1 MQVVVFEYIERM
13 IKSNARWNVNSC
25 ADKPII
31 TSEQDLLGRVDFSR
45 HLAQAI
51 CENDGSDGLVIG
63 MYGKWGTGKTS
74 IINMM
79 FEYIDNLYLENSVRN
94 KPILIK
100 FSPWNY
106 SDKNDLINMY
116 FKVLKNEIYKK
127 GEGKFRKIIG
137 RALRE
142 YVKAIDELN
151 ADNKTKSSNSI
162 ILKALATIGADFLMQ
177 EPDLEETKRRLEEK
191 LTESKQRILVVI
203 DDIDRLT
210 NEQIRDVFQLVKQ
223 VADFPNVT
231 YILVMDRDIVA
242 SALNEIHNI
251 DGNEYLEK
259 IVQVPFVIPVLQKSQ
274 VFIMLLNELI
284 KIAKEIGNDDGSYNR
299 FMGYFGRV
307 SRDCIEPYIKTP
319 RDINRVVN
327 TFRFR
332 YSYLKDETC
341 FEDLAAIT
349 TIEVMEPELYKWI
362 SNNRDFLCGGS
373 LRDAFLSE
381 AGYNQFTDLCDDDS
395 LQQKFRE
402 KYQREF
408 DKLGLNSEIAMRCVA
423 TMFPIVARDIGLDK
437 NSEISD
443 IELMA
448 DKRAA
453 YDRRFQIYFSFDL
466 SKVKLSSE
474 LIVGC
479 INYLDFEE
487 LNMEINKIPEDDIED
502 FLAEI
507 IRFIHYIP
515 NWRIGTVTKF
525 LMKLIQDKCDI
536 IGESTPWVIRTNI
549 EYSIVERIK
558 ASINDETR
566 YELFCTALDNLSEKE
581 LVRIVTMLKECKIEV
596 ENQHSNKP
604 QLLNREFCDKILE
617 KYEDKIRWILF

>member
-1 MQVVVFEYIERM
+1 M
-13 IKSNARWNVNSC
+13 NSS

-31 TSEQDLLGRVDFSR
+31 TSEQDLLGRESFSR

-51 CENDGSDGLVIG
+51 CENEGSDGLVIG

-79 FEYIDNLYLENSVRN
+79 FECIDKMPVESSVRN

-151 ADNKTKSSNSI
+151 ADNKTKSLNSI
-162 ILKALATIGADFLMQ
+162 ILKALSTIGADFLMR
-177 EPDLEETKRRLEEK
+177 EPDLEETKKRLEKK

-210 NEQIRDVFQLVKQ
+210 NGQIRDVFQLVKQ

-274 VFIMLLNELI
+274 VFRMLLNELI
-284 KIAKEIGNDDGSYNR
+284 KIAKEIGNDDGSYNS

-373 LRDAFLSE
+373 LRDEFLSE
-381 AGYNQFTDLCDDDS
+381 AGYNQFTDLCDDDDVDDS

-423 TMFPIVARDIGLDK
+423 TIFPIVARDIGLDK
-437 NSEISD
+437 NSKISY

-448 DKRAA
+448 NKRAA
-453 YDRRFQIYFSFDL
+453 YDRKFQIYFSFDL

-474 LIVGC
+474 LIVNC
-479 INYLDFEE
+479 INNLGYKE

-502 FLAEI
+502 FLMEI

-515 NWRIGTVTKF
+515 DYRIGIVTRS
-525 LMKLIQDKCDI
+525 LTNLILDKCDV
-536 IGESTPWVIRTNI
+536 IGESTSWMVRANL

-558 ASINDETR
+558 AAPNDAAR
-566 YELFCTALDNLSEKE
+566 YRLFCIALDNLSGKE
-581 LVRIVTMLKECKIEV
+581 LERIVTMLKECKIEA
-596 ENQHSNKP
+596 ENKHSNKP
-604 QLLNREFCDKILE
+604 QLLDRELCDKILK
-617 KYEDKIRWILF
+617 KYKHKI